1 MVQKKSV
8 SVQIKRIYENISDE
22 DGYRILVD
30 RLWPRGISKETAR
43 LDEWSKEI
51 APSTILRKWFNHD
64 PEKFAEFSNR
74 YADELTEK
82 HSELQQLINR
92 ADGRQLTLL
101 YAARDNKHNHAIV
114 LKHFLDEHF

>member
-30 RLWPRGISKETAR
+30 RLWPRDISKETAR
-43 LDEWSKEI
+43 LDEWSKKI

-101 YAARDNKHNHAIV
+101 YAARDIKHNHAIV